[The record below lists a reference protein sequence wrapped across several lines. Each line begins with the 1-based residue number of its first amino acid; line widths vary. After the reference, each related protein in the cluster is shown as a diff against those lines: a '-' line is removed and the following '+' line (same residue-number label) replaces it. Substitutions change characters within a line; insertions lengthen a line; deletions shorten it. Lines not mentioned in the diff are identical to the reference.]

1 MTIRTGKQ
9 FIEGLRSPREVY
21 VNGKRIHDVTTYPLF
36 QRPIQAIAKLYDLKH
51 DEHLQ
56 KKLTFQDEST
66 GELYDISYLLPKSKE
81 DLIQKREAYK
91 IYAKAN
97 YGSMGRSPEF
107 MNAFATGLVASKKW
121 FGLGGQQYAENVQHY
136 YEYVRNHDLFLT
148 HALGTPQ
155 TDRSKAS
162 HQQQEEF
169 LHLGIKAE
177 TSEGIIIR
185 GAKQLATMA
194 PLTDEIII
202 FPNGRQF
209 TTGDE
214 KYCVAFAIPVSTP
227 GVKLLCREPLVSNNE
242 RNLYN
247 HPLSS
252 RFEEIDAMVVCEDVF
267 VPWHRVF
274 FYKNLE
280 LANTSREAT
289 EITAHCQH
297 QSAVRAMVKAGL
309 AVAIA
314 KKITESVKTDV
325 FPQVAE
331 RVGNIV
337 AMMKATESLL
347 YASEQTAIKNEDG
360 TWKANQ
366 DFLSS
371 YSILFPKFDAQI
383 ADLIRSIGAAGLML
397 TPSLNDF
404 LGEEGDTFNHYF
416 AGADMNGLARVQ
428 IAKLAWDFIGDSN
441 AQRVQHYERFHSGDP
456 MFLAAGFSKKANV
469 EEWMNMANE
478 LLVEGQREMNHVV
491 KK

>member
-21 VNGKRIHDVTTYPLF
+21 VNGKRIEDVTTYPAF
-36 QRPIQAIAKLYDLKH
+36 RRPIEAIAKLYDLKH
-51 DEHLQ
+51 SPEFQ
-56 KKLTFQDEST
+56 EQLTYQHPTT
-66 GELYDISYLLPKSKE
+66 GERYDISYLLPTSRT
-81 DLIQKREAYK
+81 DLIRKRNAYK
-91 IYAKAN
+91 IFAKAN

-121 FGLGGQQYAENVQHY
+121 FGLGGKQYEENVQNY

-169 LHLGIKAE
+169 LHLGIKEE

-209 TTGDE
+209 SKGDE

-227 GVKLLCREPLVSNNE
+227 GVKLLCRETLVPTDQ
-242 RNLYN
+242 RNTYD

-252 RFEEIDAMVVCEDVF
+252 RFEEIDAMVVCEDVL
-267 VPWHRVF
+267 VPWNRVF
-274 FYKNLE
+274 FFKNLE
-280 LANTSREAT
+280 LANTSREST
-289 EITAHCQH
+289 DITAHCQH

-309 AVAIA
+309 GVAIA
-314 KKITESVKTDV
+314 KKITESVKTDA
-325 FPQVAE
+325 FPQVGE

-337 AMMKATESLL
+337 AMMKTTESLL
-347 YASEQTAIKNEDG
+347 YAAEQLAIENNDG

-366 DFLSS
+366 DYLSS
-371 YSILFPKFDAQI
+371 YSILFPKFDTQI

-397 TPSLNDF
+397 TPTLQDF
-404 LGEEGDTFNHYF
+404 FGEEGKTFNHYF
-416 AGADMNGLARVQ
+416 AGAEMDGISRVQ

-456 MFLAAGFSKKANV
+456 MFLAAGFSKRADVK
-469 EEWMNMANE
+469 EWLSMADQ
-478 LLVEGQREMNHVV
+478 LLKEGTIALKQVT
-491 KK
+491 K